1 MKLVYV
7 SVVAASVL
15 LSGCENT
22 MNSLNSATQGVLS
35 SMTNQTNQTSE
46 SVESMTANF
55 TIAPGLAGQDP
66 LLASYGTAV
75 IMLFTA
81 QELWLEA
88 VGKDE
93 SAAKLRTERI
103 SGVLLGPQ
111 VHRTERIA
119 LENGAVIDSDAMSR
133 HVEMS
138 QETLTA
144 FEEAKASEEALS
156 EESQAVF
163 YRGWGP
169 YLGGLYQT
177 RSVSMLTGK
186 YIDTLKSS
194 YGDIRKATENAQKV
208 IVLGSLGANS
218 MDFLALQKD
227 TLSLVYEYAEDK
239 NLDIPEDATTALG
252 DFEI

>member
-22 MNSLNSATQGVLS
+22 INSLNSATQGVLS

-93 SAAKLRTERI
+93 SAAKL
-103 SGVLLGPQ
+103 
-111 VHRTERIA
+111 RTERIA